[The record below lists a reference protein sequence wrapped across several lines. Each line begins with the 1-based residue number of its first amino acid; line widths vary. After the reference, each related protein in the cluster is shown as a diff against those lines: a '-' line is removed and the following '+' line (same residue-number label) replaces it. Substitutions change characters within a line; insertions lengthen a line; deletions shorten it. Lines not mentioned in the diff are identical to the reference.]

1 LRALE
6 QAPRSTFER
15 LVRRYGR
22 LVSRVV
28 AKAARGQ
35 AKGAEADIEQRVM
48 VGLWRQLS
56 REQTVEHPSS
66 YLYRAAVRETVRY
79 LKEESRRGQVA
90 LDEAVEQAAPLP
102 DPEQSLAA
110 REQGRRL
117 EAALE
122 RLLPERAVAVRAHL
136 EGHEVQEIMKL
147 HGWPYQKARNL
158 IARGM
163 ADLRE
168 ALGGRD

>member
-1 LRALE
+1 MAE
-6 QAPRSTFER
+6 SPHTTFER
-15 LVRRYGR
+15 LVRRYGQ

-28 AKAARGQ
+28 AKAARGN
-35 AKGAEADIEQRVM
+35 AHGGEADIEQRVM
-48 VGLWRQLS
+48 VGLWRQIS

-79 LKEESRRGQVA
+79 LKEEARRGQVG
-90 LDEAVEQAAPLP
+90 LDEAEEQASPSLN
-102 DPEQSLAA
+102 PEQSAGA
-110 REQGRRL
+110 QQQAQRL
-117 EAALE
+117 EAALGT
-122 RLLPERAVAVRAHL
+122 LLPERAVAVRAHL

-163 ADLRE
+163 VDLRK
-168 ALGGRD
+168 ALDGND

>member
-1 LRALE
+1 MAE
-6 QAPRSTFER
+6 PPHTTFER
-15 LVRRYGR
+15 LVRRYGL

-28 AKAARGQ
+28 AKVARGK
-35 AKGAEADIEQRVM
+35 ASGAEADIEQRVL
-48 VGLWRQLS
+48 VGLWRQIS

-79 LKEESRRGQVA
+79 LKEESRRGQVT
-90 LDEAVEQAAPLP
+90 LEEAAEQAAPSL
-102 DPEQSLAA
+102 DPEQSMAA
-110 REQGRRL
+110 RQQAGRL
-117 EAALE
+117 EAALAT
-122 RLLPERAVAVRAHL
+122 LVPERAVAVRAHL

-163 ADLRE
+163 TDLRK
-168 ALGGRD
+168 ALDGNN